1 MIMRDENIYLGYQK
15 SAFLRHKREKTTVE
29 QKNYVWMTNFT
40 ILPST
45 KVMKRPISWQDLVH
59 EKKGESPPPNK
70 ILKNERFRE
79 YVRDI

>member
-1 MIMRDENIYLGYQK
+1 
-15 SAFLRHKREKTTVE
+15 
-29 QKNYVWMTNFT
+29 MTNFT